1 MSNDKQARN
10 AGVQQ
15 HQKSKPASDL
25 PEELTKKNQDYLY
38 HLKKALAAEPKLTAD
53 KQQAAIDEAISKMLA
68 GQKTGQT
75 ARQLFGTV
83 TEHVANV
90 IAGPKADPNAP
101 QNKWLLMLDS
111 SLMVF
116 MVFNLMYG
124 IMFFFANNSKVQTGQ
139 AGILS
144 ELILAIVAGYGI
156 MMMQTSMS
164 ARGKKRIPLWR
175 MLIYGVIFF
184 IVLTGTYTLVM
195 LIPGPL
201 NANLPAPVYIV
212 IGVVALGLRIYLKS
226 HFNIKNTVF

>member
-1 MSNDKQARN
+1 MSEDKQARN

-15 HQKSKPASDL
+15 HQKQSPASDL
-25 PEELTKKNQDYLY
+25 PDELTKKNQDYLY
-38 HLKKALAAEPKLTAD
+38 HLKKALAETKLSSE
-53 KQQAAIDEAISKMLA
+53 KQQKAIDETIAKMIA
-68 GQKTGQT
+68 GQKQGQT

-83 TEHVANV
+83 TEHVAAV
-90 IAGPKADPNAP
+90 IAGPRADPNAG

-124 IMFFFANNSKVQTGQ
+124 IMFFFTKSSKVQTGQ

-156 MMMQTSMS
+156 MMMQTTL
-164 ARGKKRIPLWR
+164 ARGGKRKIPIWR
-175 MLIYGVIFF
+175 MLIYGVLFF

-195 LIPGPL
+195 MIPGPL
-201 NANLPAPVYIV
+201 NANLPAVVYIV
-212 IGVVALGLRIYLKS
+212 IGAAALGIRIYLKS
-226 HFNIKNTVF
+226 KFNIKNTVF

>member
-1 MSNDKQARN
+1 MSDDKQERN

-15 HQKSKPASDL
+15 HQHKPVGPD
-25 PEELTKKNQDYLY
+25 ELTKRNQDYLY
-38 HLKKALAAEPKLTAD
+38 HLKKALVETKLTPE
-53 KQQAAIDEAISKMLA
+53 KQQAAIDDMIPKMLA
-68 GQKTGQT
+68 GQKQGQT

-83 TEHVANV
+83 TEQVVA
-90 IAGPKADPNAP
+90 IIQGPKTDPNAS

-124 IMFFFANNSKVQTGQ
+124 IMFFFSNNSKIQTGQ

-144 ELILAIVAGYGI
+144 ELILAIVAGFGI
-156 MMMQTSMS
+156 MQMQLNM
-164 ARGKKRIPLWR
+164 GNCGQKRMPIWR
-175 MLIYGVIFF
+175 LLVYGVIFF

-201 NANLPAPVYIV
+201 NANLPAAVYIV
-212 IGVVALGLRIYLKS
+212 IGAAALVLRIYLKKR
-226 HFNIKNTVF
+226 FNIKNTVF